1 MIGSVVFAGA
11 LVAASLLSMNVSSA
25 LRRTAFA
32 LVGNWLAC
40 MAAVFVLG
48 RYDPWLAFL
57 IIDAV
62 AALVVLQHPA
72 SKPQAV
78 IGCIYIVQV
87 TVHLAY
93 ALVGS
98 GPATG
103 LYLTMLSGG
112 GWLQIATLA
121 GGAIHGQGKR
131 RAARRGLGG
140 AGAPAVAARPQG
152 VATRERA

>member
-1 MIGSVVFAGA
+1 
-11 LVAASLLSMNVSSA
+11 A

-32 LVGNWLAC
+32 LIANWLVV
-40 MAAVFVLG
+40 MAARPIFDRPDMWLVFLVV
-48 RYDPWLAFL
+48 DAITAFF
-57 IIDAV
+57 
-62 AALVVLQHPA
+62 VLQHPA

-103 LYLTMLSGG
+103 LYLTMLSG
-112 GWLQIATLA
+112 
-121 GGAIHGQGKR
+121 
-131 RAARRGLGG
+131 
-140 AGAPAVAARPQG
+140 
-152 VATRERA
+152 